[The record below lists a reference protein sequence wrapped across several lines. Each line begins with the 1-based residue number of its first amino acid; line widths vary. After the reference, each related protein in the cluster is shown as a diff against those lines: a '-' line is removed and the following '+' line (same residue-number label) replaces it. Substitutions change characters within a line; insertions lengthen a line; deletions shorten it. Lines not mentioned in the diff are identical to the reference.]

1 MEQMNGILHELVAEA
16 KDSPPPETE
25 QKAERK
31 AGHEGAHIQIR
42 SAKRGDRKQN
52 AFSVKGWDTS

>member
-1 MEQMNGILHELVAEA
+1 MEQMNGILHELVTEA

-31 AGHEGAHIQIR
+31 AGHESADIQIR
-42 SAKRGDRKQN
+42 SAKRGDRKPN
-52 AFSVKGWDTS
+52 TFSLKGWDKY